1 MIARDANNK
10 QSQTNQFLVLR
21 WTPQMGSWSLKW
33 FSKDDQLKIKLTNLK
48 FPENDNLD
56 LFLKIWGLEIGKGD

>member
-1 MIARDANNK
+1 MI
-10 QSQTNQFLVLR
+10 
-21 WTPQMGSWSLKW
+21 LKMV
-33 FSKDDQLKIKLTNLK
+33 FSIKLTNLK